1 MEFDTVY
8 RHAHFDADP
17 PISQAY
23 SGLELKTHINGY
35 TYVITNFL
43 FAIRSGDGLAAVIE
57 LGRLWDG

>member
-1 MEFDTVY
+1 MESDTVY

-23 SGLELKTHINGY
+23 RY

-43 FAIRSGDGLAAVIE
+43 SAIRSGDGLAAVIE